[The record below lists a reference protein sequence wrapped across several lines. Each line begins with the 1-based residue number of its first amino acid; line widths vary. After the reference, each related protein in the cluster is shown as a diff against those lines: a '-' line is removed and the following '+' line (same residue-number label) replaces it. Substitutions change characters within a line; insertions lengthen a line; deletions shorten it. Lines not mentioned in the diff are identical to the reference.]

1 MRNTISL
8 YKKNGDIFRNT
19 RKPVQSARHLP
30 GDVYTSPEVLE
41 LERDCLF
48 MRHWLCV
55 GREEE
60 LTNVGDYLTLRVLGE
75 PVLVVRKDPQ
85 TIAAYS
91 NVCRH
96 RGVEVASGNGNAQS
110 FVCPY
115 HAWTYSLDGQLESAP
130 LMRHSDLNRELC
142 RLPQLRVGTWRGT
155 VFVNFDPKAPSLEEW
170 MQPFEQTFGFLQ
182 PDRCALADKL
192 VIDLD
197 CNWKFV
203 NENLMDLY
211 HVGTLHADTFGSF
224 FKGEKDRYQYELMPG
239 GAFGVFP
246 QAAPL
251 SEDGRSLF
259 GKMEWLSEHDETFCA
274 NGFLP
279 PNMNL
284 TARCDSVRLWVAWPQ
299 SVDKT
304 QAISYTLIPP
314 DRFEAPEF
322 RANIQK
328 VNQLLRRIV
337 EEDRSMIQSLQV
349 GVQSRYYE
357 AGPLSRLELP
367 IHHVLNSYL
376 DKMLGDS
383 Q

>member
-203 NENLMDLY
+203 NENLM
-211 HVGTLHADTFGSF
+211 
-224 FKGEKDRYQYELMPG
+224 
-239 GAFGVFP
+239 
-246 QAAPL
+246 
-251 SEDGRSLF
+251 
-259 GKMEWLSEHDETFCA
+259 
-274 NGFLP
+274 
-279 PNMNL
+279 
-284 TARCDSVRLWVAWPQ
+284 
-299 SVDKT
+299 
-304 QAISYTLIPP
+304 
-314 DRFEAPEF
+314 
-322 RANIQK
+322 
-328 VNQLLRRIV
+328 
-337 EEDRSMIQSLQV
+337 
-349 GVQSRYYE
+349 
-357 AGPLSRLELP
+357 
-367 IHHVLNSYL
+367 
-376 DKMLGDS
+376 
-383 Q
+383 